1 MQLRAPQ
8 TYHADEVA
16 AAILPGQAL
25 FEVVLSDHG
34 AQPAAEDDVGA
45 VRLVPLPVRVGCWE
59 PAGRRPG
66 TPATPTRMLM
76 KECSLLPKFD
86 FGQ

>member
-1 MQLRAPQ
+1 MQPRAPQ

-25 FEVVLSDHG
+25 FEVVLPDHG

-59 PAGRRPG
+59 RAGCRPG

-76 KECSLLPKFD
+76 KECSLLPKFV
-86 FGQ
+86 FG